1 MNRVWMAMVLGGWS
15 AVSLA
20 GNIDGVNTLSQ
31 SEFALL
37 SEDLAAAFSYK
48 AGAAA
53 EPLGTT
59 GFDVGV
65 AVSVTDLADHKA
77 VWDKA
82 VGGGLDAL
90 IVPKLYLQKGLPFD
104 IDVGAYFTTVPGSN
118 VKAWGAEIKYAIID
132 GGMALPAV
140 AVRASAT
147 SLFGADQFT
156 LKTQAV
162 DVSISKGFAM
172 LTPYAGLGQVWSTNT
187 PEGNAS
193 GLQKVDTSE
202 ARAFIGA
209 VFTPGIVSLAVE
221 ADSVGGVS
229 SYNIKFGVAF

>member
-1 MNRVWMAMVLGGWS
+1 MNRVLVAMVLGGWS

-20 GNIDGVNTLSQ
+20 GNLDGVNTLSQ
-31 SEFALL
+31 SEFVLM

-48 AGAAA
+48 AGAPA

-65 AVSVTDLADHKA
+65 AVSVTDLVDNKT
-77 VWDKA
+77 VWDK
-82 VGGGLDAL
+82 VVSGGLDA
-90 IVPKLYLQKGLPFD
+90 IVVPKLYLQKGLPFD
-104 IDVGAYFTTVPGSN
+104 IDVGAYLTVVPGSN
-118 VKAWGAEIKYAIID
+118 VKAWGAEIKYAIIG

-156 LKTQAV
+156 LKTQSV
-162 DVSISKGFAM
+162 DVSVSKGFAL
-172 LTPYAGLGQVWSTNT
+172 LTPYAGLGQVRSTNT

-193 GLQKVDTSE
+193 GLQAVDTSE
-202 ARAFIGA
+202 TRAFIGA
-209 VFTPGIVSLAVE
+209 AFTPGIVNIVLE
-221 ADSVGGVS
+221 ADTVGGVG